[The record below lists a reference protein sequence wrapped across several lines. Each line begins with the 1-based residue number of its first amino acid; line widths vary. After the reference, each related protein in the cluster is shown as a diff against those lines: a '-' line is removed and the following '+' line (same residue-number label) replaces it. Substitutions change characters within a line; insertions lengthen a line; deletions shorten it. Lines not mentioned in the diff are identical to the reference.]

1 MGDDS
6 DQIALPLAGIRV
18 IDFGQFIAGPAAA
31 MMLADQG
38 AEVIRVDRPDGPM
51 WDSPANAILNRG
63 KKSIVL
69 DLKEEKDQ
77 SIARDLIASA
87 DIVVE
92 NFRPAVM
99 KRFGLDGPT
108 MTTLHSHLV
117 YLSLPGFSASDPDY
131 AHVQAWEG
139 IISSA
144 VGQFMDMGLNRVLM
158 GINPSFSPLPLA
170 SAYAAV
176 LGATGALLAYH
187 KRQATGQGDLV
198 EVPLA
203 SALLEALAYNSM
215 VIDGLPERYKS
226 LREREIERRQ
236 AAGEALD
243 MSYEDLQEF
252 LDPFYRTYV
261 CSDGRPFYAVCS
273 SHASHPIRALEV
285 LGIWKEIKSAGIPLE
300 DPYTDT
306 DSWGLTDCTLL
317 AYPLTPPWSYMVAA
331 KMKDAFATKPA
342 EEWEKLF
349 GEAGVPGVAHRT
361 TKEWIASDH
370 ALKSRLIVS
379 VDDPAAGKM
388 KQCGNTVWLKSTGVR
403 IAEKQP
409 APEPNADREALLDEI
424 GNSLGPVDYEN
435 TPDNEEGW
443 LDGLKIVDLTNVI
456 AGPTIASLL
465 SRFGAEVISIDP
477 PKPALDPWN
486 TIVFG
491 IHANRGKSSILVDL
505 KAPQGKE
512 ILKRL
517 LRDADVVT
525 ANVLDRQLSDLGLD
539 QRSLKKINPELILCQ
554 LDAYGGPSR
563 GPLTNHPGYDDL
575 VQATT
580 GVMARFGGSLDTPE
594 EHAHFGTIDVL
605 AGFCGALA
613 TAVALV
619 KRQNGQGGDVARTSL
634 AAAGQLIQL
643 PFMFDYKER
652 GPFNE
657 PSGRDA
663 MGEHAL
669 YRCYEASDG
678 WFFLAAH
685 KNRLRR
691 FERVRELVG
700 AFEVDEDNL
709 EPWLAERFRSKTR
722 EYWVTAFRA
731 IGVGA
736 HAINSLANVRERNL
750 VTESEMTDLMGPTM
764 RFIHHT
770 DHPSGYMVELVAPNA
785 VRSKRAK
792 IKIPPAAPKYGT
804 HTRDILIELG
814 YRHRDINAMIE
825 EEVIAETW
833 SENYLPR

>member
-1 MGDDS
+1 MGDNP
-6 DQIALPLAGIRV
+6 DQIALPLDGIRV

-38 AEVIRVDRPDGPM
+38 AEVIRIDRPDGPM

-139 IISSA
+139 IIAAA

-176 LGATGALLAYH
+176 LGATGALMAYH
-187 KRQATGQGDLV
+187 RRQSTGQGDLV

-215 VIDGLPERYKS
+215 VIEDLPERYKS
-226 LREREIERRQ
+226 LREREIERRRD
-236 AAGEALD
+236 AGEPLD

-273 SHASHPIRALEV
+273 SHASHPIKALEV
-285 LGIWKEIKSAGIPLE
+285 LGVWDDIKAAGIPME
-300 DPYTDT
+300 DPYSDSE
-306 DSWGLTDCTLL
+306 SWGLTDCTLL

-331 KMKDAFATKPA
+331 KMRDAFTTKPA
-342 EEWEKLF
+342 EEWERLF
-349 GEAGVPGVAHRT
+349 GEAGVPGAAHRT
-361 TKEWIASDH
+361 TKEWLSSDH
-370 ALKSRLIVS
+370 ALKSRLIVN
-379 VDDPAAGKM
+379 VDDPSFGKM
-388 KQCGNTVWLKSTGVR
+388 KQCGNTVWMKSSGPK
-403 IAEKQP
+403 IAEKPP
-409 APEPNADREALLDEI
+409 APEPNVDRKALLDEL

-435 TPDNEEGW
+435 AAENHDGW
-443 LDGLKIVDLTNVI
+443 LEGIKVIDLTNVI

-477 PKPALDPWN
+477 PKPLLDPWN

-491 IHANRGKSSILVDL
+491 MHANRGKSSILVDL
-505 KAPQGKE
+505 KTPQGKDV
-512 ILKRL
+512 LKRL
-517 LRDADVVT
+517 VRDADIVT
-525 ANVLDRQLSDLGLD
+525 ANTLDRQLSEIGLD
-539 QRSLKKINPELILCQ
+539 QRSLKRINPELILCQ
-554 LDAYGGPSR
+554 IDAYGGPSR

-575 VQATT
+575 IQAST
-580 GVMARFGGSLDTPE
+580 GVMARFGGSIETPE

-605 AGFCGALA
+605 TGFCGALA

-619 KRQNGQGGDVARTSL
+619 RRQNGLGGDVARSSL

-643 PFMFDYKER
+643 PFMFDYRER
-652 GPFNE
+652 DPFDE
-657 PSGRDA
+657 PSGRSA
-663 MGEHAL
+663 MGEHPL

-700 AFEVDEDNL
+700 AFEVDAGAL
-709 EPWLAERFRSKTR
+709 ESWLAERFKTKTR

-750 VTESEMTDLMGPTM
+750 VPESEMTEVDGPTM
-764 RFIHHT
+764 RFIRHL
-770 DHPSGYMVELVAPNA
+770 DHPSGHVVDLVAPNA
-785 VRSKRAK
+785 VRSKRSR
-792 IKIPPAAPKYGT
+792 IRIPDAAPKYGAN
-804 HTRDILIELG
+804 TRQILIDLG

-825 EEVIAETW
+825 EGVVAEEW
-833 SENYLPR
+833 CENYLPR